1 MSRRTFHRASEAE
14 RREDLIAATLDCIA
28 EFGIQGAT
36 VRQIAARAGVTGGLI
51 RHYFESK
58 DQMMQAAYRQMM
70 MAMTSGSIAAANS
83 AGTARGRL
91 GRFIDANHS
100 ATVTDPRMLSLWAAF
115 IGHIPHDPVFAAIHR
130 EHYTAILTALEN
142 LLKDFFTEN
151 GRPEDLPRC
160 RHHTVAMTGLLDGLW
175 LEATLAND
183 LFAEGEL
190 PTLAFRAVE
199 ALLGL
204 KSGALSVQTEG
215 VPAPRALGN
224 TPPTEKDI

>member
-58 DQMMQAAYRQMM
+58 DQMMQAAYREM
-70 MAMTSGSIAAANS
+70 MASMTSGSIEAANS
-83 AGTARGRL
+83 AGTAKQRL

-115 IGHIPHDPVFAAIHR
+115 IGHIPHDPIFAAIHR
-130 EHYTAILTALEN
+130 EHYTAILSALEN
-142 LLKDFFTEN
+142 LLRDFFAEN
-151 GRPEDLPRC
+151 GRPDEIARC
-160 RHHTVAMTGLLDGLW
+160 RHHTVALTGLLDGLW

-190 PTLAFRAVE
+190 STLAFRSVE

-204 KSGALSVQTEG
+204 KSGELSPSEHT
-215 VPAPRALGN
+215 APGPENHPVNA
-224 TPPTEKDI
+224 PTEKDI